1 MCASGGRIEHKMSL
15 YRFAVLLCVLG
26 WGGMVYANGGNATMI
41 KQASVGEEIMGLNET
56 VHVFFTFDVAPTRNI
71 TLPDHTESWGDF
83 WAGVDNETRGGEDK
97 GTVGDE
103 NNTGGGGGG
112 GGEPN
117 AGAGTWVDSLFFHID
132 FYFKEAADEK
142 SWLGGGQVKVR

>member
-112 GGEPN
+112 GRR
-117 AGAGTWVDSLFFHID
+117 A
-132 FYFKEAADEK
+132 
-142 SWLGGGQVKVR
+142 